1 MFRARLSFSGRLAIV
16 MLWSL
21 GLTAVALA
29 QAPSAPASVS
39 ASAAERRVRDAVLA
53 RYRVLPVQ
61 NGIVLVPLARVEG
74 VDNIELRDGTIAING
89 HVATGAE
96 VRERV
101 GRDADAVLE
110 LSYFDLATQQ
120 RMLLPNDGRPTQ
132 GGATR
137 EVAEPQAPRPAEP
150 EAPPVPDRVF
160 RREVEARVR
169 VGGDITV
176 DEDEQVNGPVIAV
189 GGAVTVNGRVRDA
202 VVAVGGGVHLGPRA
216 DVRGDVTV
224 VGGTIERDAGASVS
238 GKVNEVALSFPG
250 IRIRPGWDLRWNPW
264 FDAGPWR
271 VFRLVGSLLR
281 MALFTL
287 LATLVLLLAPRAVDR
302 VEMAVTTQPWKSA
315 LAGLLAQ
322 LFFVPVVV
330 LVVVVLAVSIIGI
343 PLLVLV
349 PFGILAFFVALI
361 LGFAGVACALARLV
375 QHRSSWS
382 GPSTFPV
389 LIVGL
394 AMVWGVTVL
403 GRLLGLGGG
412 PLALMA
418 TLLVVV
424 GFLIEYAAWTVGLGG
439 ALLTRFGRRGALP
452 IVVPPAPPAAPD
464 PTMGEAPSPPP
475 MSDSREL

>member
-1 MFRARLSFSGRLAIV
+1 
-16 MLWSL
+16 
-21 GLTAVALA
+21 
-29 QAPSAPASVS
+29 
-39 ASAAERRVRDAVLA
+39 
-53 RYRVLPVQ
+53 
-61 NGIVLVPLARVEG
+61 

-89 HVATGAE
+89 HLATGAE

-101 GRDADAVLE
+101 GRDADTVVE
-110 LSYFDLATQQ
+110 LSYFDLATQR
-120 RMLLPNDGRPTQ
+120 RMLLPNDGRSSQ
-132 GGATR
+132 REATR
-137 EVAEPQAPRPAEP
+137 QAAELPAPPAPAEP
-150 EAPPVPDRVF
+150 TEPLVPPVPDRAF

-169 VGGDITV
+169 IGGNITV
-176 DEDEQVNGPVIAV
+176 DEDEQVNGPVVAV
-189 GGAVTVNGRVRDA
+189 GGSVTVNGRIRDA
-202 VVAVGGGVHLGPRA
+202 VVAVGGNIHLGPRA

-238 GKVNEVALSFPG
+238 GKVNEVAFSFPG
-250 IRIRPGWDLRWNPW
+250 IRIRPGWDFRWNPW

-271 VFRLVGSLLR
+271 VFRLLGSLLR

-302 VEMAVTTQPWKSA
+302 VQVAVTTQPWKAA

-322 LFFVPVVV
+322 LFFVPLVV

-361 LGFAGVACALARLV
+361 LGFAGAACALARLV
-375 QHRSSWS
+375 QHRFSWPAQAS
-382 GPSTFPV
+382 FSL

-394 AMVWGVTVL
+394 ALIWGITVV

-418 TLLVVV
+418 ALLVVV
-424 GFLIEYAAWTVGLGG
+424 GFLFEYAAWTVGLGG
-439 ALLTRFGRRGALP
+439 ALLTRFGRHGALP
-452 IVVPPAPPAAPD
+452 IAVPPVLPVAPEPI
-464 PTMGEAPSPPP
+464 TGEVPPIPP
-475 MSDSREL
+475 MSDSRGL